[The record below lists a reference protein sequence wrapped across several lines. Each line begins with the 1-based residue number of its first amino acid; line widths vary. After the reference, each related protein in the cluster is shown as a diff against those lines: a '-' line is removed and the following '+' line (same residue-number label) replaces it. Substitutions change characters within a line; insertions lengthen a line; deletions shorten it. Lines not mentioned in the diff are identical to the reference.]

1 MSFPDDKLVGRL
13 RRKHYLATFP
23 EEVQQGWVPLKR
35 TVQTFCLPK
44 SAKSKTSIGVERCQF
59 PIEFCAATTIFKY
72 QGKSAKSLEINLSGY
87 NFKGGAYTA
96 LTRCETRL
104 GNSLISDLK
113 PSHCQPSIEVKT
125 EMQKLRSE
133 KLYVPT
139 LDLPSPSDNVLK
151 LVFHNVE
158 SVRAHFPIIRSSL
171 VFKNADMLS
180 L

>member
-1 MSFPDDKLVGRL
+1 MITTNVSKEDGIINGMLGILKKIHFKNSTPSILFMSFPDDKLVGRL

-23 EEVQQGWVPLKR
+23 EEVQQGWVPIKR

-44 SAKSKTSIGVERCQF
+44 SARSKTSIGVERCQF

-104 GNSLISDLK
+104 GNSHFGPQAVSF
-113 PSHCQPSIEVKT
+113 SAFC
-125 EMQKLRSE
+125 RS
-133 KLYVPT
+133 
-139 LDLPSPSDNVLK
+139 
-151 LVFHNVE
+151 
-158 SVRAHFPIIRSSL
+158 
-171 VFKNADMLS
+171 
-180 L
+180 